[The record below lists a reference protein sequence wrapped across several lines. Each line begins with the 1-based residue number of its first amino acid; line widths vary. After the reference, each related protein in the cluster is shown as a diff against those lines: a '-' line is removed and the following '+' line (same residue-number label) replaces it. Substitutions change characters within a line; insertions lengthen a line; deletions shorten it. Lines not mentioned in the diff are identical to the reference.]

1 MYIEYRSIAD
11 LNEAII
17 RNLHIFPHDVDL
29 IVGIPRSGML
39 PANLL
44 ALYLNKPFSDIDS
57 FMEGR
62 VYSSGRR
69 GAFISTK
76 KTNKV
81 LIVDDSI
88 LAGNALL
95 KVREKLLQYSSLH
108 PQISFQYGV
117 IYASQEGRAKVDFY
131 CEIIEGPRLFQWNLF
146 HQPLILPQSILDIDG
161 VLCPNPP
168 VDDDGVQYLE
178 YIKKAPTL
186 YTPTVKV
193 DKLVSCRLEKYREV
207 TEEWLAKHHIQYN
220 ELYLL
225 DLPTKEE
232 RIAWGKH
239 GIYKGNIYKQ
249 SDNVLFIESS
259 LSEAQQIF
267 QITHRPVFCIEN
279 FQMINDESSFNRM
292 KSRYTSLLNRF
303 KGKVVSNVIGKYVY
317 SLLKRKVE

>member
-1 MYIEYRSIAD
+1 M
-11 LNEAII
+11 
-17 RNLHIFPHDVDL
+17 
-29 IVGIPRSGML
+29 
-39 PANLL
+39 
-44 ALYLNKPFSDIDS
+44 
-57 FMEGR
+57 
-62 VYSSGRR
+62 
-69 GAFISTK
+69 
-76 KTNKV
+76 
-81 LIVDDSI
+81 
-88 LAGNALL
+88 
-95 KVREKLLQYSSLH
+95 
-108 PQISFQYGV
+108 
-117 IYASQEGRAKVDFY
+117 
-131 CEIIEGPRLFQWNLF
+131 
-146 HQPLILPQSILDIDG
+146 
-161 VLCPNPP
+161 CPNPP
-168 VDDDGVQYLE
+168 IDDDGEQYLE
-178 YIKKAPTL
+178 YIRKAPTL

-267 QITHRPVFCIEN
+267 QIAHRPVFCIEN

-292 KSRYTSLLNRF
+292 KSRYTSSLNRF

-317 SLLKRKVE
+317 SFLKRKVK

>member
-57 FMEGR
+57 FIEGR
-62 VYSSGRR
+62 VYSFGRR

-117 IYASQEGRAKVDFY
+117 IYASQEGRSKVDFY
-131 CEIIEGPRLFQWNLF
+131 CEMIEGPRLFQWNLF

-259 LSEAQQIF
+259 LSEARQIF

-292 KSRYTSLLNRF
+292 KSRYTSSLNRF
-303 KGKVVSNVIGKYVY
+303 KGKVVSNIIGKYVY